1 MFDMGITAVGSSQ
14 DLDSHIYEISHMR
27 NASGK
32 LTFSFLVGARNG
44 INEF

>member
-1 MFDMGITAVGSSQ
+1 MFDMVVTAVGSSQ
-14 DLDSHIYEISHMR
+14 DLSSHIYEISQMK

-32 LTFSFLVGARNG
+32 PAFSFLVGARNG